1 MTDPQILDD
10 AMGFTPRLAGAMTIR
25 PGGPAQSGA
34 GRRSMEGSLHR
45 SATQESMAA
54 STSGP
59 AWLEM
64 SHDLRAQRA
73 KEVLLQV
80 LHHPLSLLH
89 LVHYSLGCASKCD
102 SSDILA
108 RKPCGCLVVSQAGL
122 ARKPCGCLV
131 ISQAGI
137 AVGCLACLASKHA
150 GMCHAYHCNYGNKLK
165 PC

>member
-1 MTDPQILDD
+1 
-10 AMGFTPRLAGAMTIR
+10 
-25 PGGPAQSGA
+25 
-34 GRRSMEGSLHR
+34 MEGSLHR

-89 LVHYSLGCASKCD
+89 LVLYSLGCGFSGD
-102 SSDILA
+102 SSDILT
-108 RKPCGCLVVSQAGL
+108 
-122 ARKPCGCLV
+122 
-131 ISQAGI
+131 
-137 AVGCLACLASKHA
+137 
-150 GMCHAYHCNYGNKLK
+150 
-165 PC
+165 

>member
-1 MTDPQILDD
+1 MPSTGRWNANAASNQVSRSHGSTGSFEVTDPQILDD
-10 AMGFTPRLAGAMTIR
+10 AMGFNPRLAGAMTIR

-45 SATQESMAA
+45 SATQESMTA

-80 LHHPLSLLH
+80 LHRPLSLLLLVLQTVWGVVPNVTH
-89 LVHYSLGCASKCD
+89 LTSWLESLLGALSSVMQAS
-102 SSDILA
+102 
-108 RKPCGCLVVSQAGL
+108 Q
-122 ARKPCGCLV
+122 
-131 ISQAGI
+131 
-137 AVGCLACLASKHA
+137 
-150 GMCHAYHCNYGNKLK
+150 
-165 PC
+165 